1 MDLSKEPHRRSSGHQ
16 CVQAMPIL
24 LMGNAV
30 LNGIDQVETS
40 RKPEGRYRADICVT
54 VEIEFEPKELLEE
67 VSVGASLEWWAET

>member
-1 MDLSKEPHRRSSGHQ
+1 
-16 CVQAMPIL
+16 
-24 LMGNAV
+24 MGNAV

-40 RKPEGRYRADICVT
+40 RKLEGRYRADLCVT